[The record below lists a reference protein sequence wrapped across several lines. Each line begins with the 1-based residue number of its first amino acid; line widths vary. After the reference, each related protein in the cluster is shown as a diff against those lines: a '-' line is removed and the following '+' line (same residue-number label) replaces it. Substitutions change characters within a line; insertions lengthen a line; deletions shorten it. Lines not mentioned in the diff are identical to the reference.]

1 MRWIS
6 FQWCNQDGP
15 RVQTHLDNW
24 KESVDG
30 FFFFIHVHLL
40 QHQRR
45 SCEMR
50 SGSPCVTMCVRSHV
64 CDGPV
69 CKMQRVWWWSK
80 SGREVGESPSSLSS
94 FIPFFFSARLQPITP
109 AVFSRRLW
117 RAETGQGF
125 FTLTARSLL
134 TSATFSE
141 MFFFLEEPCGWPIG
155 KAQRVRHHVHPKARG
170 VLDFNSAC
178 A

>member
-15 RVQTHLDNW
+15 GVQTYLDNW

-30 FFFFIHVHLL
+30 FFKIHDHLL

-50 SGSPCVTMCVRSHV
+50 SGSPCVTMCVCSYM

-80 SGREVGESPSSLSS
+80 SGREAREQPSSLSS
-94 FIPFFFSARLQPITP
+94 FVPFFFSGHLQPVTP

-117 RAETGQGF
+117 RTETDQGF

-141 MFFFLEEPCGWPIG
+141 IFFLEEHCGWPIR
-155 KAQRVRHHVHPKARG
+155 KAQKVRHHVHPKACG
-170 VLDFNSAC
+170 VYFNSAC